1 MRICKTCNRNLQ
13 YLETSTWPGFTWMF
27 LFANMEWYSD
37 THRQDIWMETSTTWF
52 YHSSRS
58 KSFQVWHRR
67 EDMVTVLFELL
78 APCCTRSFCDVSAAV
93 FSQLAARW
101 TSSKEFRTQPILKA
115 PEASDI
121 EHFIW
126 RSCINYPSPKVQI
139 SSFFFTTGRCSGAS
153 TRRWCRSGQDQ
164 GFFPNVKVVVVGPC
178 EFIRWGWITP

>member
-1 MRICKTCNRNLQ
+1 MTWIHLNVSHLRKYGVIRIDKTYEWKLPPHGFIIHLGRNRSRFG
-13 YLETSTWPGFTWMF
+13 TDGKTWWRCF
-27 LFANMEWYSD
+27 
-37 THRQDIWMETSTTWF
+37 
-52 YHSSRS
+52 SS
-58 KSFQVWHRR
+58 FWHLA
-67 EDMVTVLFELL
+67 VLV
-78 APCCTRSFCDVSAAV
+78 ASVMYQAAV
-93 FSQLAARW
+93 FSQLAAKK